1 MALILAC
8 SCKKVINVD
17 IHNSAP
23 QIVIVGEVTNGP
35 GPYQVT
41 ITQTVN
47 FNDSNNFPPVSGA
60 SVLITNENGLRD
72 SLTESSPGLYLTHS
86 NWQGSPGLLYTL
98 SVTAGGNTYTAQSTM
113 PQPVPLDSVGF
124 FFDNNRG
131 GGNTIIEAIPYF
143 QDPAGIHNY
152 YRFTE
157 TVNGIPLNKVFIFND
172 QFSDGRYIH
181 EPLYDDSSYSH
192 LQPKD
197 SLDLSMYCI
206 DSATYGYLNT
216 LLQVSST
223 GFQSAT
229 PANPNANFSGGA
241 LGYFSAHTTE
251 TKSAIVP

>member
-1 MALILAC
+1 MVLILAC

-86 NWQGSPGLLYTL
+86 YWQGSPGLLYTL
-98 SVTAGGNTYTAQSTM
+98 SVTASGNTYTAQSTM

-131 GGNTIIEAIPYF
+131 GGNSIIEAIPYF

-157 TVNGIPLNKVFIFND
+157 TVNGYPLNKIFIFD
-172 QFSDGRYIH
+172 DRFSDGRYIH
-181 EPLYDDSSYSH
+181 EPLFDDSTHSH

-206 DSATYGYLNT
+206 DSATYGYFNT
-216 LLQVSST
+216 LLQVSGS
-223 GFQSAT
+223 GFQSVT
-229 PANPNANFSGGA
+229 PANPNTNFSGGA